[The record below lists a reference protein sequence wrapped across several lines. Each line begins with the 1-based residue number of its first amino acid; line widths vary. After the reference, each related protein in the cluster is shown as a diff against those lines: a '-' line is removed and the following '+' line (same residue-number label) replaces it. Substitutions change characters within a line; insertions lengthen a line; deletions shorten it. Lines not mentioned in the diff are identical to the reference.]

1 MLEHWL
7 IELVGHVFGLSGAQL
22 RQIEKSLLATKGL
35 VDLLNR
41 ARPITEQAFHSV
53 HVEPAAKIARAA
65 RQAGIRRL
73 VHISGIGAN
82 KASPSPYIR
91 SRGEGETAVETAFPG
106 AVIVRPA
113 VMFGPDDAFLT
124 TSPAAAVPASLSD
137 IRRRQD

>member
-7 IELVGHVFGLSGAQL
+7 IELVGHVFGLSEAQL

-41 ARPITEQAFHSV
+41 ARPITELAFHSV

-73 VHISGIGAN
+73 VHISGSA
-82 KASPSPYIR
+82 PIR
-91 SRGEGETAVETAFPG
+91 ARL
-106 AVIVRPA
+106 RPI
-113 VMFGPDDAFLT
+113 F
-124 TSPAAAVPASLSD
+124 AAAAKVKRPWRQHFRARSLYVQ
-137 IRRRQD
+137 R